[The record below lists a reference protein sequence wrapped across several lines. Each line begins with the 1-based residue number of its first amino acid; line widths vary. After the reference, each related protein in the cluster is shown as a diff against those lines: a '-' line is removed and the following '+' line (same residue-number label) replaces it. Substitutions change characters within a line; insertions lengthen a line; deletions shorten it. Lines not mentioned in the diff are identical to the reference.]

1 MEHNFNPNAY
11 PEEIAERLQKLTR
24 QPEETREEMKEA
36 LYDLLAICENP
47 YNREEYRTLYKTLSI
62 LANGFFEARA
72 TYTERDDNKTL
83 PDAHV
88 KYFRGDTP
96 EEAVFNRYQYGE
108 NHDLAKYT
116 PLNIESVGFTP
127 IE

>member
-1 MEHNFNPNAY
+1 MERFTPNAY
-11 PEEIAERLQKLTR
+11 PEEISERLQKLTH

-47 YNREEYRTLYKTLSI
+47 YNREKYRTLYNALSI
-62 LANGFFEARA
+62 LANGFFEIRA
-72 TYTERDDNKTL
+72 TYAERDDKKTL
-83 PDAHV
+83 PDAFV

-96 EEAVFNRYQYGE
+96 EAATFERYQYGE

-116 PLNIESVGFTP
+116 RLNIESVGFTP

>member
-1 MEHNFNPNAY
+1 MENNFTPNAY
-11 PEEIAERLQKLTR
+11 PEEISERLQKLTH

-36 LYDLLAICENP
+36 LYNLLAICENP
-47 YNREEYRTLYKTLSI
+47 RNDEKYRTLYNTLSI
-62 LANGFFEARA
+62 LANGFFEVRA
-72 TYTERDDNKTL
+72 TYAERDDKKTL

-116 PLNIESVGFTP
+116 PLNIESVGFVP

>member
-1 MEHNFNPNAY
+1 MENNFTPNAY
-11 PEEIAERLQKLTR
+11 PEEISERLQKLTH
-24 QPEETREEMKEA
+24 QPEETREQMKEA

-47 YNREEYRTLYKTLSI
+47 YNREEYRTLYKALAT
-62 LANGFFEARA
+62 LANGFFEVRA
-72 TYTERDDNKTL
+72 TCAERDDKNTL
-83 PDAHV
+83 PEPIV

>member
-1 MEHNFNPNAY
+1 MNFTPNAY
-11 PEEIAERLQKLTR
+11 PEEISERLQKLTH
-24 QPEETREEMKEA
+24 QPEETREQMKEA
-36 LYDLLAICENP
+36 LYDLLAICENK
-47 YNREEYRTLYKTLSI
+47 YNDEKYRTLYKALSI
-62 LANGFFEARA
+62 LANGFFEIRA
-72 TYTERDDNKTL
+72 TYAERDDKKTL

-116 PLNIESVGFTP
+116 PLNIESVGFVP

>member
-1 MEHNFNPNAY
+1 MENNFTPNAF
-11 PEEIAERLQKLTR
+11 PEEISERLQKLTH
-24 QPEETREEMKEA
+24 QPEETREQMKEA
-36 LYDLLAICENP
+36 LYDLLAICENK
-47 YNREEYRTLYKTLSI
+47 YNDEKYRTLYNALSV
-62 LANGFFEARA
+62 LANGFFEVRA
-72 TYTERDDNKTL
+72 TCAERDGNKTL
-83 PDAHV
+83 PEPIV

>member
-1 MEHNFNPNAY
+1 MNFTPNAY
-11 PEEIAERLQKLTR
+11 PEEIAERLQKLTH
-24 QPEETREEMKEA
+24 QPEETREQMKEA
-36 LYDLLAICENP
+36 LYQLLSICENK
-47 YNREEYRTLYKTLSI
+47 YNDEKYRTLYKALSV
-62 LANGFFEARA
+62 LANGFFEVRA
-72 TYTERDDNKTL
+72 TYAERDDKKTL
-83 PDAHV
+83 AEPIV

-116 PLNIESVGFTP
+116 PLNIESVGFVP